1 MSLSS
6 HLESKSSPVRA
17 WFEEY
22 FPESRSV
29 AREANRE
36 LCGGSD
42 ECPVPR
48 IDGAD
53 ASLVGTA
60 VDYLLRACLR
70 VTSIEWTVA
79 SEAVQALTADP
90 RIDTH
95 AIEIEREAVSDIKKL
110 RPSRR
115 TVTDDEWVD
124 LCIRCLVL
132 ARFEQF
138 YRAGPMNPAI
148 FDLLI
153 QPLRQC
159 RDLEQFI
166 ELSLSTPTIEDLSR
180 LGRVAWEDQADLR
193 KARPLVLNPRFKLSS
208 ALGGADADLIA
219 GRRLIDWKA
228 TTMTGI
234 VGRHQLWQLIGY
246 ALADTTDQFA
256 IHEVSIAALRWRST
270 VSWPLRDLLEEL
282 APGPPS
288 KLRMIGGGDT
298 PSRKAIDL
306 ADLRGDFASV
316 VAGVRTNRRL
326 NRRLGR
332 PRKTGRQSGG

>member
-1 MSLSS
+1 MNGSSATFPNDPMSLSS
-6 HLESKSSPVRA
+6 HLESKSSPIRA
-17 WFEEY
+17 WFEEH
-22 FPESRSV
+22 FPETRSV
-29 AREANRE
+29 AGEANRE
-36 LCGGSD
+36 LCRGAD

-79 SEAVQALTADP
+79 SEAVQVLTTDP
-90 RIDTH
+90 RIDMR
-95 AIEIEREAVSDIKKL
+95 AIEVEREAVSDIKKL

-115 TVTDDEWVD
+115 DLTEDEWVD

-153 QPLRQC
+153 LPLRQC
-159 RDLEQFI
+159 RGLDHFI
-166 ELSLSTPTIEDLSR
+166 ELSLSPPTIQDLSR
-180 LGRVAWEDQADLR
+180 LGRAAWEDQGDLR
-193 KARPLVLNPRFKLSS
+193 KARPLLLNPKFQLSS

-219 GRRLIDWKA
+219 RRRLIDWKA
-228 TTMTGI
+228 TTTTGI

-246 ALADTTDQFA
+246 ALADSTDRYE
-256 IHEVSIAALRWRST
+256 IREVSIAALRWRSA
-270 VSWPLRDLLEEL
+270 VSWRLIDLLDEL
-282 APGPPS
+282 TPGPPAR
-288 KLRMIGGGDT
+288 LVVLGGGLS
-298 PSRKAIDL
+298 PGEPIDL
-306 ADLRGDFASV
+306 AALRGDFAR
-316 VAGVRTNRRL
+316 VAAGI
-326 NRRLGR
+326 
-332 PRKTGRQSGG
+332 